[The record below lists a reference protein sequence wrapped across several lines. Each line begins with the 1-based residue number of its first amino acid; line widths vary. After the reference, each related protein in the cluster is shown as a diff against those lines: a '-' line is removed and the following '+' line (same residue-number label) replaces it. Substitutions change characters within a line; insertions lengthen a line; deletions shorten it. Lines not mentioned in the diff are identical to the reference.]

1 MKLIILSGR
10 SGSGKTAALQ
20 VLEDLDYYCVDNLPL
35 NLLPELAA
43 QLKEETRHLDQ
54 AAVGIDA
61 RNLPEQ
67 LSNFESVLNAV
78 QDSGVQC
85 EVVFLDADDDTLLT
99 RFSATRRKHPLSTD
113 QMSLSEAMVYE
124 GRLLDRIH
132 ENAHLL
138 IDTTG
143 LDVHGL
149 RDLIRE
155 RVARREEGLS
165 LLVESFA
172 YKNGLPRDADLV
184 FDVRVLPNPHWN
196 PELRH
201 LNGLD
206 ERIIEFLD
214 AQRESMKML
223 DDIGDFLLRW
233 LPLYAANDR
242 SYMTVAVGCT
252 GGYHRSIYM
261 VERLAERL
269 LEHGYATQ
277 VRHQQI
283 TSTSATGTT
292 P

>member
-43 QLKEETRHLDQ
+43 QLNEQTHHLDQ

-61 RNLPEQ
+61 RNLPDQ
-67 LSNFESVLNAV
+67 LGNFESVLKRV

-85 EVVFLDADDDTLLT
+85 EVVYLDADDDTLLT
-99 RFSATRRKHPLSTD
+99 RFSSTRRKHPLSTD
-113 QMSLSEAMVYE
+113 RMSLSEAMVHE
-124 GRLLDRIH
+124 GRLLDRIQ
-132 ENAHLL
+132 ENADLL

-143 LDVHGL
+143 LDVHEL

-165 LLVESFA
+165 MLVESFA

-206 ERIIEFLD
+206 QRVIDFLN
-214 AQRESMKML
+214 AQSASIDML
-223 DDIGDFLLRW
+223 NDIVDFLLRW
-233 LPLYAANDR
+233 LPHYAANDR

-283 TSTSATGTT
+283 TATTSTGKAR
-292 P
+292 

>member
-20 VLEDLDYYCVDNLPL
+20 VLEDMGYYCVDNLPL

-43 QLKEETRHLDQ
+43 QLKEQTHHLEH

-67 LSNFESVLNAV
+67 LGNFESVLKRV
-78 QDSGVQC
+78 EDSGVHC
-85 EVVFLDADDDTLLT
+85 EVVFLDAEDETLLT
-99 RFSATRRKHPLSTD
+99 RFSATRRKHPLSTED
-113 QMSLSEAMVYE
+113 MSLSEAMVHE

-132 ENAHLL
+132 ERADLI
-138 IDTTG
+138 IDTTE
-143 LDVHGL
+143 LDVHTL

-155 RVARREEGLS
+155 RVVRHEEGLS

-184 FDVRVLPNPHWN
+184 FDVRVLPNPYWN
-196 PELRH
+196 SELRH

-206 ERIIEFLD
+206 QRIIDFLD
-214 AQRESMKML
+214 AQTDSIDML
-223 DDIGDFLLRW
+223 DDIADFLLRW
-233 LPLYAANDR
+233 LPHYAANDR

-252 GGYHRSIYM
+252 GGFHRSIYM
-261 VERLAERL
+261 VERLAARL
-269 LEHGYATQ
+269 REHGHAIQ

-283 TSTSATGTT
+283 TATADGQAR
-292 P
+292 

>member
-20 VLEDLDYYCVDNLPL
+20 VLEDMGFYCVDNLPL

-43 QLKEETRHLDQ
+43 QLKQETHHLDH

-61 RNLPEQ
+61 RNLPDQ
-67 LSNFESVLNAV
+67 LGNFESVLKRV
-78 QDSGVQC
+78 EDSSVHC
-85 EVVFLDADDDTLLT
+85 EVVFLDAEDETLLT

-113 QMSLSEAMVYE
+113 AMSLSEAMAYE

-132 ENAHLL
+132 ERADLI
-138 IDTTG
+138 IDTTE
-143 LDVHGL
+143 LDVHTL

-155 RVARREEGLS
+155 RVVRHDEGLS

-184 FDVRVLPNPHWN
+184 FDVRVLPNPHWDA
-196 PELRH
+196 ELRP

-206 ERIIEFLD
+206 ERVIDFLD
-214 AQRESMKML
+214 SQTDSIRML
-223 DDIGDFLLRW
+223 NDIADFLLRW
-233 LPLYAANDR
+233 LPSYATNDR

-252 GGYHRSIYM
+252 GGFHRSVYM
-261 VERLAERL
+261 VERLAARL
-269 LEHGYATQ
+269 HENGYATQ

-283 TSTSATGTT
+283 AAR
-292 P
+292 